1 MPTDEDEP
9 TVEVEF
15 SYTISVPE
23 KWLVQGGPEGNEAQ
37 WRLAGG
43 VLDDAYDILME
54 GISDRSGDWFPRYRV
69 LCLEEFMAGEVC
81 GLERDHEGPHE

>member
-1 MPTDEDEP
+1 MRFKSQGLPDQLVTGLYARFKA
-9 TVEVEF
+9 VE
-15 SYTISVPE
+15 I
-23 KWLVQGGPEGNEAQ
+23 
-37 WRLAGG
+37 GG